1 MMRNRDYHKKNMQY
15 IKHSSQ
21 SHWESF
27 QFLWNKVNVE
37 MQNAKSK
44 YFHDKITDCSVMNDL
59 KN

>member
-1 MMRNRDYHKKNMQY
+1 MQY

-27 QFLWNKVNVE
+27 QFLRNKVNVE
-37 MQNAKSK
+37 MRNAKSK